1 MFAEAIKGFE
11 VQGRVVKAVIL
22 REMRTRFGAYSLG
35 YLWAIIVPLLFI
47 LVLTAV
53 YSAVGRNSAHGA
65 PMEVLLLS
73 GMMAWLTFSD
83 TLSQIQSAFRAN
95 RPLLVYPM
103 VTVFDIA
110 MSRALL
116 ELLTKCAATIVLMVL
131 YMSFGIPAA
140 IDDPL
145 GAIIAVVILCYLAL
159 VFGHAVA
166 CLAVILPSTTFIV
179 GSLRRVMFFTSGAL
193 FLLSDVPAEWRS
205 YLLYNPVAHAIDMMR
220 GAWIAGYSGP
230 YFDAYYVGQ
239 CAILLTAAA
248 AIGEATTRRR
258 RGGARQ

>member
-1 MFAEAIKGFE
+1 MIAEALKGFE
-11 VQGRVVKAVIL
+11 VQGRVIKAVIL

-53 YSAVGRNSAHGA
+53 YSAVGRKSAHGA
-65 PMEVLLLS
+65 PMPVLLLS

-83 TLSQIQSAFRAN
+83 TLTQVQAAFRTN

-116 ELLTKCAATIVLMVL
+116 ELLTKSAATIVLMTL
-131 YMSFGIPAA
+131 YISVGIPAG

-145 GAIIAVVILCYLAL
+145 GAIIALVILCYLAL
-159 VFGHAVA
+159 TFGHAVA
-166 CLAVILPSTTFIV
+166 CLAVIIPSVTFIV

-193 FLLSDVPAEWRS
+193 FILSDVPAEWRQ
-205 YLLYNPVAHAIDMMR
+205 YLLYNPVAHAIDLMR
-220 GAWIAGYSGP
+220 GSWIASYSSP
-230 YFDAYYVGQ
+230 YFDPYYVAQ
-239 CAILLTAAA
+239 CAVLLTTAAA
-248 AIGEATTRRR
+248 LGEAAVRRK
-258 RGGARQ
+258 RGGASQ